1 METCLILCH
10 RVRCLSCS
18 LKEAKAR
25 FKVIIF
31 HRVGRQVGS
40 SNDFGLTRIRL
51 GEKATDHEQALVKKV
66 REENLKITIMQM
78 VNLNFKCKCYSRV
91 SAVRAA
97 GNDATGRRKCEPRRG
112 EGGGG
117 VV

>member
-1 METCLILCH
+1 
-10 RVRCLSCS
+10 
-18 LKEAKAR
+18 
-25 FKVIIF
+25 
-31 HRVGRQVGS
+31 
-40 SNDFGLTRIRL
+40 
-51 GEKATDHEQALVKKV
+51 
-66 REENLKITIMQM
+66 MQM

-117 VV
+117 GGMTGIRRGINFSSLGNG